1 MRYPKHAASR
11 KHGAR
16 PIPVDRPVS
25 RARISRVDPVGAQQ
39 RPIISESSP
48 IGIFDSGYGGLTVLR
63 EIEKIMPAES
73 TIFVGDTLHF
83 PYGPRDLFEVRNFA
97 LDICA
102 YLIGRGC
109 KLIVIACNTA
119 TAASL
124 KVAQVTFD
132 VPIIGVVEP
141 GSRAATYMTRSR
153 RVGVI
158 ATQGTVD
165 SDAYPQAIHALD
177 AGIEVVSLATPE
189 LVDIAEAGIQFESF
203 PKSDIA
209 PDTTAPLVL
218 KNAMNREFN
227 ANDYARA
234 ERNRFKPLRDA
245 CIDTLVLGCTHFP
258 LIEPLIQK
266 AVGKD
271 VALVS
276 SAEETAREVQWVL
289 ARRGELLYNSEMP
302 PVHEYLITGD
312 EIEDFAQFGE
322 TVMGE
327 PLVSVSRLSL

>member
-1 MRYPKHAASR
+1 MRYPKHAAMR
-11 KHGAR
+11 EHGAR
-16 PIPVDRPVS
+16 PIPVGKPAPKPRPSRADSPERQIPPVS
-25 RARISRVDPVGAQQ
+25 
-39 RPIISESSP
+39 ENSP

-63 EIEKIMPAES
+63 EITKIMPAES

-83 PYGPRDLFEVRNFA
+83 PYGPRDLYEVRSFA

-102 YLIGRGC
+102 YLIERGC

-124 KVAQVTFD
+124 KVAQMIFNI
-132 VPIIGVVEP
+132 PIIGVVEP

-177 AGIEVVSLATPE
+177 AGIEVISLATPE

-209 PDTTAPLVL
+209 PDATAPLVM
-218 KNAMNREFN
+218 KGAENQRFD
-227 ANDYARA
+227 ANDYVRV
-234 ERNRFKPLRDA
+234 ERTRFKPLRDA

-266 AVGKD
+266 AVGKN
-271 VALVS
+271 VELVS

-289 ARRGELLYNSEMP
+289 ARRGELLYHSGAQP
-302 PVHEYLITGD
+302 IHEYLITGS
-312 EIEDFAQFGE
+312 EVQDFAQFGE

-327 PLVSVSRLSL
+327 PLASVSRLSL